1 MLDILFKSAAQLFDP
16 ASWFVTLKALILSVA
31 VMGALIWGGL
41 WAGESYLGTG
51 WSWID
56 WIIEHVIDF
65 SVWLV
70 ALLVFPAVITMTVGL
85 FLDDIAAAVERRYYP
100 QDPPGRPLGIGRALL
115 VAVRLGLLILLVNL
129 LALPFYIAFFF
140 MPFVS
145 LALYYVVNGFLLSRE
160 YMELA
165 GLRHLDGKSVR
176 SLRRKNR
183 GYVFLAGCLIA
194 FLFTV
199 PGVNLIAPI
208 IGAAFMVH
216 VFKTL
221 SHREAPAIA

>member
-1 MLDILFKSAAQLFDP
+1 
-16 ASWFVTLKALILSVA
+16 
-31 VMGALIWGGL
+31 
-41 WAGESYLGTG
+41 
-51 WSWID
+51 
-56 WIIEHVIDF
+56 
-65 SVWLV
+65 
-70 ALLVFPAVITMTVGL
+70 
-85 FLDDIAAAVERRYYP
+85 
-100 QDPPGRPLGIGRALL
+100 
-115 VAVRLGLLILLVNL
+115 LLVNL